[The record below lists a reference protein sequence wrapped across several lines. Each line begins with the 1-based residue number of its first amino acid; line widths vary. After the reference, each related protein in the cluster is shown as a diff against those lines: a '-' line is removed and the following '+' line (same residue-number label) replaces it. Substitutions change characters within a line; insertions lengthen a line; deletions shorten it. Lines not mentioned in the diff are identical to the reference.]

1 MDFTAKLDTK
11 SLQQIVGLQGFKALL
26 DPEIRE
32 VLVEGGGLIAKT
44 AAGNA
49 RRVFTHSSP
58 GGLADSIY
66 PWMKSPTE
74 MEIVVAKPH
83 GRRREKGF
91 SGMTDSLGRY
101 YPHDPAKPY
110 LGPAMAQEGAMV
122 EELMV
127 EAVNNALG
135 RVISG

>member
-11 SLQQIVGLQGFKALL
+11 SLQQIVRLQGFKALL

-32 VLVEGGGLIAKT
+32 VLIEGGGLIAKT
-44 AAGNA
+44 ASGNA
-49 RRVFTHSSP
+49 RRVFTRNSP

-66 PWMKSPTE
+66 PWMKSKTE
-74 MEIVVAKPH
+74 MEIIVAKPY

-91 SGMTDSLGRY
+91 SGMTDSLGRF

-110 LGPAMAQEGAMV
+110 LGHAMEQEGAMI
-122 EELMV
+122 EGLMTD
-127 EAVNNALG
+127 AVNNALG
-135 RVISG
+135 RIVG

>member
-32 VLVEGGGLIAKT
+32 VLIEGGGLIAKT
-44 AAGNA
+44 ASGNA
-49 RRVFTHSSP
+49 RRVFKHNSP
-58 GGLADSIY
+58 GGLAASIY
-66 PWMKSPTE
+66 PYMISPTE
-74 MEIVVAKPH
+74 MEIRVAKPY

-110 LGPAMAQEGAMV
+110 LGPAMEQEGRMV
-122 EELMV
+122 EGMMD

-135 RVISG
+135 RVVG